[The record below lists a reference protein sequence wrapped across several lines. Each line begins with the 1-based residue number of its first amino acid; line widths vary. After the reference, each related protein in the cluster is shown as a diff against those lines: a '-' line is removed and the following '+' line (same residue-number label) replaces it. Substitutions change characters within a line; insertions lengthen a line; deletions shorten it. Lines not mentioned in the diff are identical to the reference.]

1 MNYERDPAMRK
12 DSAPPP
18 PPGPRLKGS
27 DWKGP
32 RLGAHMSIA
41 GGVDKAFLRGEE
53 VGCDAMQIFTKN
65 NNQWR
70 GAPPPARGERGD
82 KTKRQRGSLEPLPG
96 ARAPPP

>member
-1 MNYERDPAMRK
+1 MRK
-12 DSAPPP
+12 R
-18 PPGPRLKGS
+18 GQPRSKDHLNRTWLGRG
-27 DWKGP
+27 GP

-70 GAPPPARGERGD
+70 AAPLTEQVIEAY
-82 KTKRQRGSLEPLPG
+82 KTNRRQAGIDPILAHDSYLINIASP
-96 ARAPPP
+96 